1 MMACD
6 LHLREERGV
15 SRDED
20 ERESLGEGGREFWE
34 TWAWEAKRAEKE
46 RRVEA
51 QRGREKD

>member
-1 MMACD
+1 M
-6 LHLREERGV
+6 

-51 QRGREKD
+51 QRGKEKD